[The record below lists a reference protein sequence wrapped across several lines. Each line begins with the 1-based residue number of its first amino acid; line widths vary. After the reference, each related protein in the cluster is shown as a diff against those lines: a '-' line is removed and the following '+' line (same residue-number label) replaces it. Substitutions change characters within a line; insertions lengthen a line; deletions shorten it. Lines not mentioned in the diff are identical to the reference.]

1 MGLFKANTSGR
12 SLKAKAPRRGFV
24 RVRASHPSKIAKRGA
39 TSLFFF
45 LLFIILLAST
55 MPCGASDAL
64 VKDAHADK
72 VLVLKSERT
81 LELLDH
87 GKILKK
93 YKVAL
98 GGTPVGK
105 KEKQGDHKTPEG
117 LYILDPRNEHS
128 QFYRSLH
135 ISYPNAEDREQAR
148 KSGAAPGGDIMLH
161 GLPNG
166 YGWIGG
172 RHRLRDWTDGCIA
185 VTNEKIDE
193 IWRAIADGT
202 PIEIRP

>member
-1 MGLFKANTSGR
+1 MQGHLQKRSTSEGSQQR
-12 SLKAKAPRRGFV
+12 LPVASFVPARRRGAPGQILVFIAILMFV
-24 RVRASHPSKIAKRGA
+24 V
-39 TSLFFF
+39 
-45 LLFIILLAST
+45 T
-55 MPCGASDAL
+55 MPFLTCVADDRLS
-64 VKDAHADK
+64 KNAHADK

-81 LELLDH
+81 LALLDH
-87 GKILKK
+87 GKVLKK

-117 LYILDPRNEHS
+117 LYILDRRNEHS

-148 KSGAAPGGDIMLH
+148 KSGAAPGSDIMLH

-185 VTNEKIDE
+185 VTNEEIDE
-193 IWRAIADGT
+193 IWRAVADGT

>member
-1 MGLFKANTSGR
+1 MSSLSGR
-12 SLKAKAPRRGFV
+12 SQKPRAPRRGFV
-24 RVRASHPSKIAKRGA
+24 RVRASPPSRIAKGGA
-39 TSLFFF
+39 ASLLCFPFF
-45 LLFIILLAST
+45 LILLALAI
-55 MPCGASDAL
+55 PCAASDAL
-64 VKDAHADK
+64 AKDAHADK
-72 VLVLKSERT
+72 VLVLKSDRT

-98 GGTPVGK
+98 GGAPVGK

-117 LYILDPRNEHS
+117 LYTLDRRNEHS

-135 ISYPNAEDREQAR
+135 VSYSHAEDREQAR
-148 KSGAAPGGDIMLH
+148 KSRAPPGGDIMLH

-166 YGWIGG
+166 YGWIGS

-185 VTNEKIDE
+185 VTNEEIDE
-193 IWRAIADGT
+193 IWRAVADGT